1 MYGLLICM
9 LLSWTAESSLA
20 HYTGYASMGLRAQLR
35 AEGSRLFGARVTDA
49 RLDGVMLRLR
59 GGEEAAGIFAAS
71 VSRWQHDGENIV
83 HYAACGCH
91 VQFLCLHMQNI
102 IAFKTGSARP
112 SRTPLLLTDV
122 DR

>member
-1 MYGLLICM
+1 MYGHLLLICM

-35 AEGSRLFGARVTDA
+35 AEDSRLFGARVTDA

-59 GGEEAAGIFAAS
+59 GGEGAAGIFAAS
-71 VSRWQHDGENIV
+71 VSRWQHDGEIIV
-83 HYAACGCH
+83 HYAAYCCH
-91 VQFLCLHMQNI
+91 VQFLCLHIHQANI

-112 SRTPLLLTDV
+112 PVRPSC
-122 DR
+122 